1 LAKGVVAIPLILEK
15 PEGVTVN
22 LWRDRAIRNK
32 TVFLQASKSEPPRS
46 NTTFATL
53 SKDTTFNVAKRPL
66 ERQQIDGNIGPVQY
80 VALAQVTGQKEVGVT
95 VCVDPR
101 GFDAD
106 PGTYVGSV
114 RISARSI
121 QPVTVPVS
129 VTLQYTGY
137 RWVVAVI
144 GAVTFVAGSFTVW
157 AAGKK
162 VERKGEAPKSVWEDI
177 GELSGWIADNY
188 IGVVA
193 GAIAAISVFLA
204 KYWRNPAW
212 GANAPDDW
220 FALLGGMYT
229 AYTATLTAATA
240 IVPAHGKSRSA
251 EDQEV
256 HAA

>member
-1 LAKGVVAIPLILEK
+1 
-15 PEGVTVN
+15 
-22 LWRDRAIRNK
+22 
-32 TVFLQASKSEPPRS
+32 
-46 NTTFATL
+46 
-53 SKDTTFNVAKRPL
+53 
-66 ERQQIDGNIGPVQY
+66 VQY
-80 VALAQVTGQKEVGVT
+80 VALAEVTGQKEVGVT
-95 VCVDPR
+95 ICVDPR

-121 QPVTVPVS
+121 QPVTIPVS
-129 VTLQYTGY
+129 VTLQYPGY
-137 RWVVAVI
+137 RWVVSVI

-162 VERKGEAPKSVWEDI
+162 VERKGEAPKSVWKDI
-177 GELSGWIADNY
+177 GELSGWIANNY

-193 GAIAAISVFLA
+193 GAIAATSVFLA
-204 KYWRNPAW
+204 KYWRNSAW

-220 FALLGGMYT
+220 FALLGSMYT

-240 IVPAHGKSRSA
+240 IVPAHGKSRFA
-251 EDQEV
+251 ADQEA